1 MEISNKKSWRNY
13 VFPFF
18 ALLFALGSFVAL
30 QSVDEGLMP
39 WFHDRY
45 LEEDWFQSSM
55 LWHYGAHGVL
65 VGILFGGSLVSLL
78 WKAEAK
84 PLALQ
89 FYTVG
94 HIIFIFVGI
103 ITYDQMLT
111 MPFVLIMF
119 TTVNLL
125 LILTYIRPKQLL
137 KIHKAETVNKPLL
150 IITIAATLVLLP
162 QIWHGLSQQWNQVGG
177 EFRWGEMAVMYTVLL
192 IAGYGAALGKEG
204 AKVLSTLAAIAY
216 LYLAILSFS
225 VPDFPGSWGY
235 VGGVLSLLM
244 SGSFVYFGLIK
255 KVENSI
261 ENKVSVS

>member
-18 ALLFALGSFVAL
+18 AVLFALGSLVAL
-30 QSVDEGLMP
+30 QSVDEGLIP

-45 LEEDWFQSSM
+45 LEEEWFQPSM

-65 VGILFGGSLVSLL
+65 VGILFGGSLIALVR
-78 WKAEAK
+78 KAEVK
-84 PLALQ
+84 PLAMQ

-94 HIIFIFVGI
+94 HIIFIVVGL

-119 TTVNLL
+119 SVVNLI
-125 LILTYIRPKQLL
+125 LILTYIRPKQLFML
-137 KIHKAETVNKPLL
+137 HKAETINKPLL
-150 IITIAATLVLLP
+150 YLTIAATLILLP

-177 EFRWGEMAVMYTVLL
+177 EFRWGEMAVMYVVLL
-192 IAGYGAALGKEG
+192 MAGYGAALGKGG
-204 AKVLSTLAAIAY
+204 AKVLNLLASLSY

-225 VPDFPGSWGY
+225 IPDLPGSWGY

-244 SGSFVYFGLIK
+244 SGSLVYFGLIK

-261 ENKVSVS
+261 DNKVSVS